1 MRLAAFCFDRTL
13 SFVRLITLINLKC
26 LIQRGNLDVFHISC
40 GQQIDRCYCKYTYTH
55 YYWQI
60 QFIIL
65 DQTFSLLIKRKDIDI
80 IFLKLS
86 NHRHP
91 MFKTFLFY
99 IICSLN
105 ILISCTEI
113 QLRIFLLQ
121 IENYSLNQVHLRQ
134 MSACLSCIYRN
145 PCLVADPTIFVSLRT
160 VLLFALNQKCTGIRP

>member
-1 MRLAAFCFDRTL
+1 MFFISAVVNKSTDVTANTRTL
-13 SFVRLITLINLKC
+13 IY
-26 LIQRGNLDVFHISC
+26 H
-40 GQQIDRCYCKYTYTH
+40 
-55 YYWQI
+55 WQI

-134 MSACLSCIYRN
+134 MSACLSSIYRN

>member
-1 MRLAAFCFDRTL
+1 MFFISAVVNKSTDVTANTRTL
-13 SFVRLITLINLKC
+13 IY
-26 LIQRGNLDVFHISC
+26 H
-40 GQQIDRCYCKYTYTH
+40 
-55 YYWQI
+55 WQI

-65 DQTFSLLIKRKDIDI
+65 DQTFSLLIKRRDIDI

-91 MFKTFLFY
+91 MFKIFLFY

-121 IENYSLNQVHLRQ
+121 IENYSLSQVHLRQ

>member
-1 MRLAAFCFDRTL
+1 M
-13 SFVRLITLINLKC
+13 INLKC

-91 MFKTFLFY
+91 MFKIFLFY

>member
-1 MRLAAFCFDRTL
+1 MFFISAVVNKSTDVTANTRTL
-13 SFVRLITLINLKC
+13 IY
-26 LIQRGNLDVFHISC
+26 H
-40 GQQIDRCYCKYTYTH
+40 
-55 YYWQI
+55 WQI

-134 MSACLSCIYRN
+134 MSACLSCIYRKS
-145 PCLVADPTIFVSLRT
+145 CLVADPTIFVSLRT
-160 VLLFALNQKCTGIRP
+160 VLLFASNQKCTGIRP

>member
-1 MRLAAFCFDRTL
+1 MFFISAVVNKSTDVTANTRTL
-13 SFVRLITLINLKC
+13 IY
-26 LIQRGNLDVFHISC
+26 H
-40 GQQIDRCYCKYTYTH
+40 
-55 YYWQI
+55 WQI

-91 MFKTFLFY
+91 MFKIFLFY

-121 IENYSLNQVHLRQ
+121 IENHSLSQVHLRQ

-145 PCLVADPTIFVSLRT
+145 PCLAADPTIFVSLRT

>member
-1 MRLAAFCFDRTL
+1 MFFISAVVNKSTDVTANTRTL
-13 SFVRLITLINLKC
+13 IY
-26 LIQRGNLDVFHISC
+26 H
-40 GQQIDRCYCKYTYTH
+40 
-55 YYWQI
+55 WQI

-91 MFKTFLFY
+91 MFKIFLFY

-145 PCLVADPTIFVSLRT
+145 PCLAADPTIFVSLRT
-160 VLLFALNQKCTGIRP
+160 VLLFALNQKCTGICP